1 MRATIEEMADWSG
14 DWMAQAERDL
24 EVAAGL
30 YEQGAHE
37 SAYFAGDDVP
47 VDVDLFVYT
56 EDEFARILARGDLF
70 SRDMQNVVWL

>member
-1 MRATIEEMADWSG
+1 MADRSG

-37 SAYFAGDDVP
+37 SAYFA
-47 VDVDLFVYT
+47 
-56 EDEFARILARGDLF
+56 EFPRILARGDLF